1 MFNRPT
7 NQHSFDVLILFF
19 REDSPM
25 NCKITI
31 KGDEEMKFD
40 YSELEN
46 KVSSGLLQSII
57 NLISEND
64 SIREKIIE
72 KVKENDIYEENI
84 DKSRGNLHDVY
95 NYLSIVSI
103 VFEKMDNETIKVYLR
118 ENVFGK
124 LDI

>member
-1 MFNRPT
+1 
-7 NQHSFDVLILFF
+7 
-19 REDSPM
+19 
-25 NCKITI
+25 
-31 KGDEEMKFD
+31 MKFD